1 MTTRNSTATR
11 RYGAVVT
18 LRLLPA
24 WLALDRDERR
34 AKSDPMREIAGRYRD
49 EVSFDWFDADAL
61 GSGFSDWALCRFD
74 SLDRY
79 HAMWEELR
87 DLEFFAHPYA
97 EIVQV
102 ILGLQ
107 DGYERYEAGEL

>member
-1 MTTRNSTATR
+1 MK
-11 RYGAVVT
+11 YGAVVT

-24 WLALDRDERR
+24 WLALDRETR
-34 AKSDPMREIAGRYRD
+34 ATKASALQDIAATYRD
-49 EVSFDWFDADAL
+49 EVDVEWYDADAL
-61 GSGFSDWALCRFD
+61 GTGHTDWMMCRFD

-87 DLEFFAHPYA
+87 DLEFFFHPYA

-102 ILGLQ
+102 LIGLR
-107 DGYERYEAGEL
+107 DGYERFEAGEL